1 MDAAQF
7 FSTPIHLTH
16 KRYEALRAFCFEQKT
31 ASVVAKQYGYT
42 QSSLYSLVRDFKE
55 TIKTTNVV
63 DQFFIQ
69 PQMGRKVRDDH
80 DELCDLI
87 IALRKKYLSVGD
99 IKSILDAQNK
109 SVSERTIYNV
119 IHKEGFARLPRRS
132 RETQF
137 ESLAQVSIPAAKAC
151 LLTTDVVEEEFSTQN
166 AGLLCFLPFLK
177 IYGIDKIIETSNYP
191 GTQTLPTKN
200 SILCFLA
207 LKLSNVRRYT
217 ADDLWCMD
225 RGTGLFADLNI
236 LPKTA
241 WFTSYSH
248 RVTREMN
255 LSFLK
260 SLNALWMKH
269 GLLSDTANMDF
280 VAIPYWGEDS
290 HLENNWSG
298 TRHKALSSILA
309 AIANDPDTGIITYGD
324 ANVRHLNEAKVAV
337 EFLDFY
343 KSSGATDLK
352 YLVFDSKF
360 TTYQNLAKLDENG
373 VKFLTIRR
381 RGKSI
386 VSKLDELPTTS
397 WKKIRVPTGD
407 GKMRSLKVCEQL
419 FKLDGYGKEIRQIA
433 ITGHGKIKPALIIS
447 NDFDLKLELIVR
459 KYARRWLVEKAISE
473 QTHFFH
479 LNRVSS
485 SMVIKVDFDLT
496 MTILAQNLYRLFA
509 LELTGYERNTA
520 QTLYDDFI
528 HNAGRVKLDDKKIVV
543 KLKKKRNLPAMLT
556 RMKPFQN
563 QEIPWLNNRKFVLE
577 ADTHS

>member
-7 FSTPIHLTH
+7 FSDPIHSIH

-31 ASVVAKQYGYT
+31 ASMVAKQYGYT
-42 QSSLYSLVRDFKE
+42 LSTLYSLVRDFKE
-55 TIKTTNVV
+55 TIKTTSGV

-69 PQMGRKVRDDH
+69 PQMGRKMRDDH

-87 IALRKKYLSVGD
+87 IGLRKKYLSVGD
-99 IKSILDAQNK
+99 IKSILDSQNK
-109 SVSERTIYNV
+109 SVSERTIYNI
-119 IHKEGFARLPRRS
+119 IHAEGFARLPRRN
-132 RETQF
+132 RESQF
-137 ESLAQVSIPAAKAC
+137 EGLAQVSIPATKAC
-151 LLTTDVVEEEFSTQN
+151 LLTDVVEEEFYTQN
-166 AGLLCFLPFLK
+166 AGLLCFLPYLK
-177 IYGIDKIIETSNYP
+177 TYGIDKIIEASNYP

-200 SILCFLA
+200 SILSFLA
-207 LKLSNVRRYT
+207 LKLSNIRRYT

-225 RGTGLFADLNI
+225 RGIGLFADLNV

-280 VAIPYWGEDS
+280 VAIPYWGDDA

-324 ANVRHLNEAKVAV
+324 ANVRHQNEAKVAV

-360 TTYQNLAKLDENG
+360 TTYQNLAKLNENG

-397 WKKIRVPTGD
+397 WKKIRVPTGE
-407 GKMRSLKVCEQL
+407 GKTRSLKVCEQF
-419 FKLDGYGKEIRQIA
+419 FKLDGYGKEVRQVA
-433 ITGHGKIKPALIIS
+433 ITGHGKIKPALIIT

-496 MTILAQNLYRLFA
+496 MTILAHNLYRLFA
-509 LELTGYERNTA
+509 LELTGYEHNTA
-520 QTLYDDFI
+520 QTLYDNFI
-528 HNAGRVKLDDKKIVV
+528 HNAGRVKLDSEKIVV
-543 KLKKKRNLPAMLT
+543 RLKKKRNLPALLT

-563 QEIPWLNNRKFVLE
+563 QEIPWLASRKFVLE